1 MSLSASL
8 VGVMVAAAVLAPGV
22 LRGFA
27 VRSVERRLPRLG
39 RGATMPG
46 GRRRNGRS
54 PVVLVVGALRGL
66 GRGVRRAAR
75 RERDRTADLRAGAA
89 TAAGLLTW
97 AVLGP
102 IPGALVAVGIV
113 AVFQALARRAPHR
126 TEDAVRAAL
135 PDVVD
140 LFRLAVGAGLSIHQ
154 SVEVVAVC
162 APDPIGPA
170 LREVRRQV
178 ALGVRLSDA
187 LQGLHALGDPAR
199 PLVSALLG
207 AARYGAPLSAAL
219 DRVAV
224 DARLLRRR
232 RAEERA
238 RRLPVQLLFPLV
250 MCVLPAFGLLAVV
263 PLLAGSLPSVS
274 SPS

>member
-8 VGVMVAAAVLAPGV
+8 VGAMVAGAVMAPAVIRTLAT
-22 LRGFA
+22 
-27 VRSVERRLPRLG
+27 RSVEHRLPTPDPAG
-39 RGATMPG
+39 HGSGA
-46 GRRRNGRS
+46 GRRVTRS
-54 PVVLVVGALRGL
+54 SVVVIVMGLRRL
-66 GRGVRRAAR
+66 GRGVRCLLR
-75 RERDRTADLRAGAA
+75 RQGNDAADLRAGAA
-89 TAAGLLTW
+89 TAGGLLTGL
-97 AVLGP
+97 ALGP
-102 IPGALVAVGIV
+102 AVGALAAAGIV
-113 AVFQALARRAPHR
+113 GVFHVLTRRAPRR
-126 TEDAVRAAL
+126 TEDALRAAL

-154 SVEVVAVC
+154 SVEVVAAC
-162 APDPIGPA
+162 APDPIGSA
-170 LREVRRQV
+170 LREARRQV
-178 ALGVRLSDA
+178 LLGVRLGDA

-199 PLVSALLG
+199 PLVSALIG
-207 AARYGAPLSAAL
+207 SARYGSPLSVAL

-263 PLLAGSLPSVS
+263 PLLAGSLPSMLS
-274 SPS
+274 AP